1 MIKTKIKSKTKRQID
16 AEEKRCFWQNHIQG
30 WRLRGINQADYCREH
45 GLKETAFT
53 YWKGKLTHESAAFLN
68 TSANS
73 DASSAS
79 SAPSSS
85 SSSASSSSAASRS
98 SISLV
103 PVGLKVNIE
112 PSPQRNGGPPITQP
126 LGPKPLV
133 VVVDSHFRIEVS
145 GDFEPAILGKLMS
158 TLRQL

>member
-1 MIKTKIKSKTKRQID
+1 MIKTKTKTKTKRQI
-16 AEEKRCFWQNHIQG
+16 ATEERQCFWQNHIQG
-30 WRLRGINQADYCREH
+30 WRERGINQVDYCREH

-53 YWKGKLTHESAAFLN
+53 YWKGKLTQESASIFN
-68 TSANS
+68 TSAVS

-79 SAPSSS
+79 S
-85 SSSASSSSAASRS
+85 SSASSSAASSSAASSS

-103 PVGLKVNIE
+103 PVGIKVNVE
-112 PSPQRNGGPPITQP
+112 PSPQRNGDFKMAQP
-126 LGPKPLV
+126 LAPKPLV

-145 GDFEPAILGKLMS
+145 GDFESATLGKLVS